1 MEQKR
6 LLVVDDEQDL
16 CDILLFNLTSAG
28 YLAEAAYSAEE
39 AMELVNSEKRIV
51 NGYDLFLLDVM
62 MPGMSGFELAEQL
75 KADERT
81 ARTPIIFLTAKDAED
96 DTLQGFG
103 LGADA
108 YVTKPF
114 SVREVVARVKAVLS
128 RVNQGDRS
136 SILSE
141 TNGIV
146 RRVPLIYEG
155 LAMDTVSKTVSIDG
169 EAVSLTRTEFDLL
182 RLLLSH
188 RGEVFSRQ
196 QLLEQVWPSDV
207 IVIERTVDVN
217 ITRLRKK
224 IGRYAQCII
233 ARQGFGYCFEK

>member
-1 MEQKR
+1 
-6 LLVVDDEQDL
+6 
-16 CDILLFNLTSAG
+16 
-28 YLAEAAYSAEE
+28 
-39 AMELVNSEKRIV
+39 
-51 NGYDLFLLDVM
+51 
-62 MPGMSGFELAEQL
+62 
-75 KADERT
+75 
-81 ARTPIIFLTAKDAED
+81 
-96 DTLQGFG
+96 
-103 LGADA
+103 
-108 YVTKPF
+108 
-114 SVREVVARVKAVLS
+114 
-128 RVNQGDRS
+128 
-136 SILSE
+136 
-141 TNGIV
+141 
-146 RRVPLIYEG
+146 
-155 LAMDTVSKTVSIDG
+155 MDTVSKTVSIDG